1 MSAVFNAE
9 TAHINEPVAGDDL
22 DEVRWCTPVEALE
35 LINPMHLPLLRMALE
50 ARGRGIAA
58 VAGGQP

>member
-9 TAHINEPVAGDDL
+9 TSGADEPVAGDDL
-22 DEVRWCTPVEALE
+22 DEVRWCSPSQALE
-35 LINPMHLPLLRMALE
+35 LINPMHLPLLKMALIVKGH
-50 ARGRGIAA
+50 AAAA